1 VINQRLFDWYGIDTN
16 KNLNLKT
23 FCPRPFDTVLI
34 DKNGSCFACECTAW
48 LPQSIGNLNL
58 QSLEDILKSPT
69 ALQLQNSIIDNSYRY
84 CNNNSCSYI
93 LAKETQELHFKKTIP
108 LPKIKTIRLAIDDS
122 CNLQCPSCRNKKIF
136 EKAGSKFNSR
146 IKLADKIIDYIFN
159 SKEMIDI
166 HVGSDGDPFASL
178 IYRYFIRK
186 TKNFDNIKFSIQTN
200 GLLVKK
206 MYNKDKTMFD
216 KLKILNLSIDGASA
230 ETYENLRLGGKFEN
244 IVNNLEFIKKIK
256 KKFLLILH
264 VVVQRKNFKEMFSFI
279 ELAEKYNFD
288 RIYFNRIED
297 WNTNLNYMEENIF
310 NPLHNDHN
318 ELKALI
324 EEVMKIRNSYPKK
337 FIEGTAIPY

>member
-1 VINQRLFDWYGIDTN
+1 MINSRLFDWYGIDTN
-16 KNLNLKT
+16 KNLGLKT

-34 DKNGSCFACECTAW
+34 DKNGSCFACECTSW

-58 QSLEDILKSPT
+58 QSLEDILRSPM
-69 ALQLQNSIIDNSYRY
+69 AIQLQDSIIDNSYRY

-108 LPKIKTIRLAIDDS
+108 SPGIKTIRLAIDDS

-159 SKEMIDI
+159 SKEMIDV

-206 MYNKDKTMFD
+206 MYNKNKTLFD
-216 KLKILNLSIDGASA
+216 KLKILNLSIDGASE
-230 ETYENLRLGGKFEN
+230 ETYEKLRLGGKFKN
-244 IVNNLEFIKKIK
+244 ILDNLEFIKKIK
-256 KKFLLILH
+256 KNFLLILH
-264 VVVQRKNFKEMFSFI
+264 VVVQKKNFREMFSFI
-279 ELAEKYNFD
+279 KLAKRYNVD

-297 WNTNLNYMEENIF
+297 WNTNLDYIEENVF
-310 NPLHNDHN
+310 NPSHKDHN
-318 ELKALI
+318 ELKTLI